1 MTTGEVIRRIRKS
14 LGMTQTEFG
23 QLINFSQPAVS
34 LLENGGPASHDIRIL
49 RLVSRALG
57 VPLAIL
63 VVDSDE
69 EADVKRREF
78 FRAGAVGTAGAAMMA
93 ATGEP
98 ASAAS
103 GVRVGAA
110 DVAEMQNSIN
120 QIHEL
125 DLLVG
130 GDRLCHLAAGQT
142 RYIKH
147 LLDTASY
154 SDDTGRALT
163 STAAEMM
170 TATGW
175 VHFDAGRLDEARRY
189 YADAAQAA
197 TTAGDGIGVSHA
209 LINAAI
215 LNYQEKSRYREGIRL
230 AEAAQSAALPQ
241 GGPQL
246 RALGAI
252 REAEAHGLA
261 GDKTSMTKAISRA
274 HRAYESG
281 HGYDPE
287 WVFFPPAELHGITG
301 LAYMQIGDHRTATRH
316 LQSAIDTS
324 ASWPRERAEW
334 RIRLA
339 ENLIKA
345 GEIAEGCSV
354 LTTNFHEIDGPTST
368 RQRWKLDTIEQQVR
382 PHATVPEVKELVGLR
397 AMHT

>member
-49 RLVSRALG
+49 RLVARALG

-93 ATGEP
+93 AAGP

-261 GDKTSMTKAISRA
+261 GDETSMTKAISRA

-382 PHATVPEVKELVGLR
+382 PHATVPEVKEFVGLR
-397 AMHT
+397 ATHT

>member
-49 RLVSRALG
+49 RLVARALG

-78 FRAGAVGTAGAAMMA
+78 FKAGAIGGAGAAMMA
-93 ATGEP
+93 AAGSV
-98 ASAAS
+98 SAAS
-103 GVRVGAA
+103 GVKVGAA
-110 DVAEMQNSIN
+110 DVAAMQSSIN

-142 RYIKH
+142 HYIQH
-147 LLDTASY
+147 LLDNGSY

-197 TTAGDGIGVSHA
+197 TTADDGVGVSHA
-209 LINAAI
+209 LLNAAI
-215 LNYQEKSRYREGIRL
+215 LSYQEKSRHREGIQL
-230 AEAAQSAALPQ
+230 AEAAQSAALRQ
-241 GGPQL
+241 GGPRL

-252 REAEAHGLA
+252 REAEAHGVA
-261 GDKTSMTKAISRA
+261 GDAPSMTKAISRA
-274 HRAYESG
+274 HRAYDSS

-301 LAYMQIGDHRTATRH
+301 LAYMQIGDHQTATKH
-316 LQSAIDTS
+316 LQAAIDTS

-354 LTTNFHEIDGPTST
+354 LSSNFHEINGPIST
-368 RQRWKLDTIEQQVR
+368 RQRWKLDTIDQHVR
-382 PHATVPEVKELVGLR
+382 SHAAVPEVREYVGLR
-397 AMHT
+397 TAHA

>member
-49 RLVSRALG
+49 RLVARALG

-78 FRAGAVGTAGAAMMA
+78 FKAGAIGGAGAAMMA
-93 ATGEP
+93 AAGP
-98 ASAAS
+98 VLAAS
-103 GVRVGAA
+103 GVKVGAA
-110 DVAEMQNSIN
+110 DVAAMQSSIN

-142 RYIKH
+142 RYIQH
-147 LLDTASY
+147 LLDTGSY

-197 TTAGDGIGVSHA
+197 TTADDGVGVSHA
-209 LINAAI
+209 LLNAAI
-215 LNYQEKSRYREGIRL
+215 LSYQEKSRHREGIQL
-230 AEAAQSAALPQ
+230 AEAAQSAALRQ
-241 GGPQL
+241 GGPRL

-252 REAEAHGLA
+252 REAEAHGVA
-261 GDKTSMTKAISRA
+261 GDAPSMTKAISRA
-274 HRAYESG
+274 HRAYDSS

-287 WVFFPPAELHGITG
+287 WVFFPSAELHGITG
-301 LAYMQIGDHRTATRH
+301 LAYMQIGDHQTATKH
-316 LQSAIDTS
+316 LQAAIDTS

-354 LTTNFHEIDGPTST
+354 LTSNFHEINGPIST
-368 RQRWKLDTIEQQVR
+368 RQRWKLDTIDQHVR
-382 PHATVPEVKELVGLR
+382 SHAAVPEVREYVGLR
-397 AMHT
+397 TAHA